1 VLVLPPDGHV
11 HTEWSW
17 DATDGSMEQ
26 SCAHAVALGLPSIA
40 FTEHGDFTR

>member
-1 VLVLPPDGHV
+1 MLPPDGHV

-17 DATDGSMEQ
+17 DAANGSMEQ

-40 FTEHGDFTR
+40 FTEHADFTR